1 MVKQIF
7 GCSLLSLLVLS
18 ILNNPAVASSHKTAA
33 LEQKIIEISA
43 LRVKIIDKIDQGI
56 EMRIFLQKRL
66 NEFRDEIE
74 IEQNRF
80 GLTGP
85 EAPLENLRIN
95 YNLNLIQHLRAYID
109 RLDER
114 IAYFQNGNE
123 RLKFYLRQI
132 KDDIAIINTLKDLEI
147 ENLIDRI
154 DTVLNEF
161 MPATQKPIFDATDI
175 RLMPIDQVW
184 SEITTNPAEN
194 PAESRGLGAFISP
207 SGSN

>member
-1 MVKQIF
+1 MEKQKF
-7 GCSLLSLLVLS
+7 GCCLLSLLVLS
-18 ILNNPAVASSHKTAA
+18 IFSNPAAASSHKTAA
-33 LEQKIIEISA
+33 LEQKSVEISA

-66 NEFRDEIE
+66 NVFRDEIK

-95 YNLNLIQHLRAYID
+95 YNLNLIQHLRAYIG

-114 IAYFQNGNE
+114 IAYFETGKE

-132 KDDIAIINTLKDLEI
+132 KDDIAIIHTLKDLEI

-154 DTVLNEF
+154 DTVLDEF
-161 MPATQKPIFDATDI
+161 MPEIQKPIFDAFDI
-175 RLMPIDQVW
+175 RLMPTDRVW
-184 SEITTNPAEN
+184 SEIITK
-194 PAESRGLGAFISP
+194 P
-207 SGSN
+207 S

>member
-7 GCSLLSLLVLS
+7 GSSLLSLLVLS
-18 ILNNPAVASSHKTAA
+18 ILSSPAVASSRKTAA
-33 LEQKIIEISA
+33 LGQKVIEISA

-56 EMRIFLQKRL
+56 EMRIFLQERL
-66 NEFRDEIE
+66 NELRDEIKV
-74 IEQNRF
+74 EQNRF
-80 GLTGP
+80 GINGH

-109 RLDER
+109 QLDER
-114 IAYFQNGNE
+114 IAYFQTGNE

-154 DTVLNEF
+154 DTVLDEF
-161 MPATQKPIFDATDI
+161 IPETQKPIFDAFDI
-175 RLMPIDQVW
+175 HLMPTEQVW
-184 SEITTNPAEN
+184 SEIITK
-194 PAESRGLGAFISP
+194 P
-207 SGSN
+207 S

>member
-1 MVKQIF
+1 MVKQKF
-7 GCSLLSLLVLS
+7 GCCLLSLLVLS
-18 ILNNPAVASSHKTAA
+18 IFSNPAAASSHKTAA
-33 LEQKIIEISA
+33 LEQKSVEISA

-66 NEFRDEIE
+66 NVFRDEIK

-95 YNLNLIQHLRAYID
+95 YNLNLIQHLRAYIG

-114 IAYFQNGNE
+114 IAYFETGNE
-123 RLKFYLRQI
+123 RLKFYLHQI
-132 KDDIAIINTLKDLEI
+132 KDDIAIIQTLKDLEI

-154 DTVLNEF
+154 DTVRDEF
-161 MPATQKPIFDATDI
+161 MPEIQKPIFDAFDL
-175 RLMPIDQVW
+175 RLMPTDRVW
-184 SEITTNPAEN
+184 SEIITK
-194 PAESRGLGAFISP
+194 P
-207 SGSN
+207 S

>member
-1 MVKQIF
+1 MIKQIF
-7 GCSLLSLLVLS
+7 SCSLLSLLVLS
-18 ILNNPAVASSHKTAA
+18 ILSNPAAASSHKTAA
-33 LEQKIIEISA
+33 LEQKTIEISA

-74 IEQNRF
+74 IEQDRF

-95 YNLNLIQHLRAYID
+95 YNLNLIQHLRAYTD

-114 IAYFQNGNE
+114 IAYFQTGNE

-154 DTVLNEF
+154 DTVLDEF

-184 SEITTNPAEN
+184 SEITTNPAE
-194 PAESRGLGAFISP
+194 SRGLGAFISQ
-207 SGSN
+207 SASN

>member
-1 MVKQIF
+1 MIKQIF
-7 GCSLLSLLVLS
+7 SCSLLSLLVLS
-18 ILNNPAVASSHKTAA
+18 IFSNPAAASSHKTAA

-66 NEFRDEIE
+66 YEYRNEIE

-114 IAYFQNGNE
+114 IAYFQTGNE

-154 DTVLNEF
+154 DTVLDEF
-161 MPATQKPIFDATDI
+161 MTETQKPIFDAFDI
-175 RLMPIDQVW
+175 RLMPTDRVW
-184 SEITTNPAEN
+184 SEIITK
-194 PAESRGLGAFISP
+194 P
-207 SGSN
+207 S

>member
-1 MVKQIF
+1 MVKKNF
-7 GCSLLSLLVLS
+7 GCCLLSLLVLS
-18 ILNNPAVASSHKTAA
+18 IFSNPAAASSHKTAA
-33 LEQKIIEISA
+33 LEQKSVEISA

-66 NEFRDEIE
+66 NVFRDEIK

-95 YNLNLIQHLRAYID
+95 YNLNLIQHLRAYLD

-114 IAYFQNGNE
+114 IAYFETGNE
-123 RLKFYLRQI
+123 RLKFFLRQI
-132 KDDIAIINTLKDLEI
+132 KDDIAIIQTLKDLEI

-154 DTVLNEF
+154 DTVLDEF
-161 MPATQKPIFDATDI
+161 ILEIQKPIFDAFDI
-175 RLMPIDQVW
+175 RLMPTDRVW
-184 SEITTNPAEN
+184 SEIITK
-194 PAESRGLGAFISP
+194 P
-207 SGSN
+207 S

>member
-1 MVKQIF
+1 MVKRIF
-7 GCSLLSLLVLS
+7 GSCLLSLLVLS
-18 ILNNPAVASSHKTAA
+18 ILSSPAVASSRKTAA
-33 LEQKIIEISA
+33 LEQKSVEISA

-66 NEFRDEIE
+66 NELRDEIK

-80 GLTGP
+80 GINGH

-109 RLDER
+109 QLDER
-114 IAYFQNGNE
+114 IAYFETGNE

-154 DTVLNEF
+154 DTDLDEF
-161 MPATQKPIFDATDI
+161 MPEIQKPIFDAFDL
-175 RLMPIDQVW
+175 RLMPTDRIW
-184 SEITTNPAEN
+184 SEMITK
-194 PAESRGLGAFISP
+194 P
-207 SGSN
+207 S

>member
-1 MVKQIF
+1 MIKQKF
-7 GCSLLSLLVLS
+7 GCCLLSLLVLS
-18 ILNNPAVASSHKTAA
+18 IFSNPAAASSHKTAA
-33 LEQKIIEISA
+33 LEQKSVEISA

-66 NEFRDEIE
+66 NVFRDEIK

-95 YNLNLIQHLRAYID
+95 YNLNLIQHLRAYIG

-114 IAYFQNGNE
+114 IAYFETGKE

-132 KDDIAIINTLKDLEI
+132 KDDIAIIHTLKDLEI

-154 DTVLNEF
+154 DTVLDEF
-161 MPATQKPIFDATDI
+161 MPEIQKPIFDAFDI
-175 RLMPIDQVW
+175 RLMPTDRVW
-184 SEITTNPAEN
+184 SEIITK
-194 PAESRGLGAFISP
+194 P
-207 SGSN
+207 S

>member
-1 MVKQIF
+1 MVKQKF
-7 GCSLLSLLVLS
+7 GCCLLSLLVLS
-18 ILNNPAVASSHKTAA
+18 IFSNPAAASSHKTAA
-33 LEQKIIEISA
+33 LEQKSVEISA

-66 NEFRDEIE
+66 NVFRDEIK

-95 YNLNLIQHLRAYID
+95 YNLNLIQHLRAYIG

-114 IAYFQNGNE
+114 IAYFETGNE
-123 RLKFYLRQI
+123 RLKFFLRQI
-132 KDDIAIINTLKDLEI
+132 KDEIAIINTLKDLEI

-154 DTVLNEF
+154 DTVLDEF
-161 MPATQKPIFDATDI
+161 ILEIQKPIFDAFDI
-175 RLMPIDQVW
+175 RLMPTDRVW
-184 SEITTNPAEN
+184 SEIITK
-194 PAESRGLGAFISP
+194 P
-207 SGSN
+207 S

>member
-1 MVKQIF
+1 MIKQIF
-7 GCSLLSLLVLS
+7 SCSLLSLLVLS
-18 ILNNPAVASSHKTAA
+18 ILSNPAAASSHKTAA
-33 LEQKIIEISA
+33 LERKTIEISA

-56 EMRIFLQKRL
+56 EMRIFLHKRL
-66 NEFRDEIE
+66 NEFQDEIE

-114 IAYFQNGNE
+114 IAYFQTGNE

-154 DTVLNEF
+154 DTVLDEF
-161 MPATQKPIFDATDI
+161 MPETQKPIFDAFDI
-175 RLMPIDQVW
+175 RLMPTDRVW
-184 SEITTNPAEN
+184 SEIITK
-194 PAESRGLGAFISP
+194 P
-207 SGSN
+207 S

>member
-1 MVKQIF
+1 
-7 GCSLLSLLVLS
+7 LLVLS
-18 ILNNPAVASSHKTAA
+18 ILSNPAVASSHKTAA

-184 SEITTNPAEN
+184 SEITTNPAE
-194 PAESRGLGAFISP
+194 SRGLGAFISP